1 MRRDYKNINNLTIL
15 QGDGI
20 IFPRKIRATH
30 FMFRRWICN
39 LYGHLVL
46 KNFIEYRIMKKIN
59 ETFTCVKCW
68 KIVPLADKT
77 CRNHCPYCFTSLH
90 VDWDIPW
97 DRASECHWIMKP
109 INYEIRNWT
118 MKILFKCTKCGKL
131 HWNKRAVD
139 DDIDTLLQLVKDNQI
154 L

>member
-15 QGDGI
+15 LGAGIPDEFRDELPTLCLGDEYVV
-20 IFPRKIRATH
+20 FTASW
-30 FMFRRWICN
+30 F
-39 LYGHLVL
+39 
-46 KNFIEYRIMKKIN
+46 KNIYTKSIMKKIN
-59 ETFTCVKCW
+59 ESFTCINCK
-68 KIVPLADKT
+68 KEIPLADKT

-97 DRASECHWIMKP
+97 DRASDCHWIMKP

-131 HWNKRAVD
+131 HRNKRAVD
-139 DDIDTLLQLVKDNQI
+139 DDIEILLKLVKENQN

>member
-1 MRRDYKNINNLTIL
+1 
-15 QGDGI
+15 
-20 IFPRKIRATH
+20 
-30 FMFRRWICN
+30 
-39 LYGHLVL
+39 
-46 KNFIEYRIMKKIN
+46 MKKIN
-59 ETFTCVKCW
+59 ETFTCVRCGKV
-68 KIVPLADKT
+68 VPLADKT

-97 DRASECHWIMKP
+97 DRASQCHWIMKP

-118 MKILFKCTKCGKL
+118 MKILFKCEKCGKL

-139 DDIDTLLQLVKDNQI
+139 DDIQVLLQLVKDNQN

>member
-1 MRRDYKNINNLTIL
+1 
-15 QGDGI
+15 
-20 IFPRKIRATH
+20 
-30 FMFRRWICN
+30 
-39 LYGHLVL
+39 
-46 KNFIEYRIMKKIN
+46 MKKIN
-59 ETFTCVKCW
+59 ETFTCVSCW
-68 KIVPLADKT
+68 QVVPLADKT

-90 VDWDIPW
+90 VDGNIPG

-139 DDIDTLLQLVKDNQI
+139 DDIEVLLKVIWENKFL
-154 L
+154 